1 MFLNTKD
8 LNTSLG
14 SGRRKGRRP
23 KMEVVTVKRFLTI
36 AVVTGLFFALAA
48 PAGAHPGDPGN
59 PVGPSGG
66 LFWANDLQY
75 ESVLTP
81 RHIPDNGPFD
91 TLYMFPD
98 CLTCAPV
105 SDAAPGVGD
114 YNGGRWAVIQA
125 FGISSQLTNAVDVVA
140 AATSFNDTGH
150 RFVCPL
156 IRIN

>member
-1 MFLNTKD
+1 M
-8 LNTSLG
+8 
-14 SGRRKGRRP
+14 
-23 KMEVVTVKRFLTI
+23 KRLLTI

-59 PVGPSGG
+59 PVGPSDG
-66 LFWANDLQY
+66 LFFANNVEY

-98 CLTCAPV
+98 CGDCAPV
-105 SDAAPGVGD
+105 SDAAPGEGE
-114 YNGGRWAVIQA
+114 YNGGRWAVIEA
-125 FGISSQLTNAVDVVA
+125 SGITTQLTNAEDVVA
-140 AATSFNDTGH
+140 QASSLNDTGH

>member
-48 PAGAHPGDPGN
+48 PAGAHSGGPGS
-59 PVGPSGG
+59 PVGPPDGV
-66 LFWANDLQY
+66 FWANDVAY
-75 ESVLTP
+75 ESAVTP
-81 RHIPDNGPFD
+81 AHVPNKGPFD
-91 TLYMFPD
+91 AFYVFPD
-98 CLTCAPV
+98 CPTCAPV
-105 SDAAPGVGD
+105 SDAAPGVGQ

-125 FGISSQLTNAVDVVA
+125 FGITEQLTSGAAVVA